1 MKVMG
6 LDVGAKT
13 IGVAVSDEGGIIAQP
28 LLTIR
33 RTRLQADL
41 RSLAEIIAD
50 HGAVKLVVGLPK
62 NMDGSSGPAAS
73 RAHSFMD
80 SIRKKLGIEVIP
92 WDERLSTV
100 AAEKA
105 LLEADMSR
113 SRRRGVIDKV
123 AAALILQGY
132 LDYASSHHPEAGA
145 DNAG

>member
-1 MKVMG
+1 MKMMA
-6 LDVGAKT
+6 LDVGTKT
-13 IGVAVSDEGGIIAQP
+13 IGVAVSDGQGIIAQP

-41 RSLAEIIAD
+41 GALEELIAEQ
-50 HGAVKLVVGLPK
+50 GAEKLVVGLPK

-113 SRRRGVIDKV
+113 RRRRGVIDKV

-132 LDYASSHHPEAGA
+132 LDYASSHRPDTGA
-145 DNAG
+145 DDPG